1 MLECVCS
8 HSSLMHTKY
17 TTAKLQPNVFT
28 YDPWCDVGNIQ
39 LPFSVSVT
47 KKDYFKYFYHEIEKD
62 TENENKT
69 SNDNKKR
76 LQAEAPPQK
85 VLYRVAQCSWN
96 LLYYRYIFIAATA
109 VTCTDCF
116 IAFCQ
121 GGEKIPFSW
130 KILNN

>member
-8 HSSLMHTKY
+8 HSSHMHTKY

-47 KKDYFKYFYHEIEKD
+47 KKEIFEDYFKYFYHEIEKD

-69 SNDNKKR
+69 SNIRQKQNQQWKQKKDYK
-76 LQAEAPPQK
+76 QK
-85 VLYRVAQCSWN
+85 LHPKKFFTE
-96 LLYYRYIFIAATA
+96 LLSVHEICCITGIF
-109 VTCTDCF
+109 
-116 IAFCQ
+116 
-121 GGEKIPFSW
+121 
-130 KILNN
+130 L